1 MQCTVR
7 LYLEVTR
14 QQFQLQQVMLNT
26 THYICLSGCKVSG
39 IQAPAIS
46 CFCRSS
52 LMTPPCRGECPS
64 SPHVSR
70 WSLLACDLQSC
81 CLHCRLPR
89 TSDADRYCSGLVP
102 KVSMHPVIT
111 TLKKA
116 DQVLLDVQRT
126 LTISIQVHSGAHQPT
141 QKVSSIF
148 LIRKLYGVSTEL
160 MMI

>member
-1 MQCTVR
+1 
-7 LYLEVTR
+7 
-14 QQFQLQQVMLNT
+14 
-26 THYICLSGCKVSG
+26 
-39 IQAPAIS
+39 
-46 CFCRSS
+46 
-52 LMTPPCRGECPS
+52 
-64 SPHVSR
+64 
-70 WSLLACDLQSC
+70 
-81 CLHCRLPR
+81 
-89 TSDADRYCSGLVP
+89 
-102 KVSMHPVIT
+102 MHPVIT